1 MTIVRQSNKKALH
14 LAAIEE
20 ISQRK
25 ARAIERKERRERE
38 NMRRLHESILINNE
52 DSRMLE
58 DDTSLL
64 LDYQRDPSIESLG
77 DGTTHGDY

>member
-64 LDYQRDPSIESLG
+64 LDY
-77 DGTTHGDY
+77 